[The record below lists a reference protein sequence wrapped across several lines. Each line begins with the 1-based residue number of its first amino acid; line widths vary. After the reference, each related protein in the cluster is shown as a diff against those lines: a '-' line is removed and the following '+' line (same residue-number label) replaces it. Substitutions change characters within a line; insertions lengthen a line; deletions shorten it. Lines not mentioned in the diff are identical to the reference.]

1 MYSVL
6 SIMSS
11 NIGSLHKILR
21 DGTRRRIILLLQEKG
36 SLSYVDLMKALGIT
50 NTGKMNYHLKVLG
63 NLLSKKDGDQYIL
76 SEKGVLA
83 YRLMQE
89 FSDANTERQM
99 RLNSKEP
106 QVLWDGVIILVFTL
120 IGWFVLFH
128 TVLYGGFMDVAAAQL
143 SGPFFFVCAAFSFI
157 GLYMIVTDLRKNGKT
172 RRALGKLARS
182 AVILFTIALVI
193 LGVNLV
199 RVSIT
204 FPESARD
211 MLGLW
216 TGLFTVLA
224 GAISL
229 LGFEVYSLFQ
239 GRRTGIFW
247 WGLTF
252 FGLALSWLFEVFW
265 SGIFAWSTVLSLH
278 GIEQIL
284 AGLVFSFIAF
294 WMMKRGTVEENQTR
308 STLESR
314 MPVLEFYLS
323 QRNYRGL
330 VYLAASVIITVLA
343 LEGAVLNG
351 SIFVYID
358 PLGFYLAF
366 IGWFA
371 GWWPQTSIQYYAL
384 LVFGL
389 FVEIFIVCELFISLT
404 NSTRRTRQTEA
415 SASQQL
421 ENKTICVCFCDRP
434 INLSGIGSSCGKSS

>member
-1 MYSVL
+1 
-6 SIMSS
+6 MSS
-11 NIGSLHKILR
+11 NIGSLHKILK
-21 DGTRRRIILLLQEKG
+21 DGTRRRVILLLQEKG

-99 RLNSKEP
+99 RLNSREP

-128 TVLYGGFMDVAAAQL
+128 TVLYGGFMDVEAAQL

-172 RRALGKLARS
+172 RRALGKLAKS

-199 RVSIT
+199 RVSIK
-204 FPESARD
+204 FPESAGD

-265 SGIFAWSTVLSLH
+265 SGIFAWSAVLSLH

-284 AGLVFSFIAF
+284 ASLVFSFIAL

-314 MPVLEFYLS
+314 MPALEFYLS

-343 LEGAVLNG
+343 LQGAVLNG
-351 SIFVYID
+351 NIFVYVD
-358 PLGFYLAF
+358 PLGFLLDF

-384 LVFGL
+384 FAFGL

-404 NSTRRTRQTEA
+404 NSTRRTRQPAA
-415 SASQQL
+415 SASQQ
-421 ENKTICVCFCDRP
+421 N
-434 INLSGIGSSCGKSS
+434 S